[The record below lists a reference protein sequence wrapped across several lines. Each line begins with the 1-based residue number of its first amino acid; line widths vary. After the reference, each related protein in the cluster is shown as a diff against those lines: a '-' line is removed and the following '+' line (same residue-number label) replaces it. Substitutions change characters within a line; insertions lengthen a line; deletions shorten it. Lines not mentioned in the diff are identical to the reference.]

1 MFPSELQCGRNASGR
16 HVVVCL
22 VFLLPLSLN
31 LFSVERVKNKTNNN
45 NNNNNNNDNNK
56 THCVGVGEQS
66 RRYA

>member
-22 VFLLPLSLN
+22 VFLLSLSLN
-31 LFSVERVKNKTNNN
+31 LFSVERVKNKTNKNN
-45 NNNNNNNDNNK
+45 NNNNNK
-56 THCVGVGEQS
+56 TIVVLIGEES

>member
-45 NNNNNNNDNNK
+45 NNNK
-56 THCVGVGEQS
+56 TIVILIREES

>member
-45 NNNNNNNDNNK
+45 NNNNNNNK
-56 THCVGVGEQS
+56 TIVVLIGEQS

>member
-45 NNNNNNNDNNK
+45 NNNNNNNK
-56 THCVGVGEQS
+56 TIVVLIGEES

>member
-31 LFSVERVKNKTNNN
+31 LFSVERVKNKTNKNN
-45 NNNNNNNDNNK
+45 NNNNNNK
-56 THCVGVGEQS
+56 TIVVLIGEES

>member
-1 MFPSELQCGRNASGR
+1 MFPSELQCGRNTSGR

-45 NNNNNNNDNNK
+45 NNNNNK
-56 THCVGVGEQS
+56 TIVVLIGEES

>member
-1 MFPSELQCGRNASGR
+1 MFPSELQCGRNVTGR

-45 NNNNNNNDNNK
+45 NNNNNNK
-56 THCVGVGEQS
+56 TIVALIGEKS

>member
-16 HVVVCL
+16 HLVVCS

-45 NNNNNNNDNNK
+45 NNNK
-56 THCVGVGEQS
+56 TIVVLIGEES

>member
-1 MFPSELQCGRNASGR
+1 MFPSELQCGRNTSGR

-45 NNNNNNNDNNK
+45 NNNNK
-56 THCVGVGEQS
+56 TIVALIGEESQ
-66 RRYA
+66 RYA

>member
-45 NNNNNNNDNNK
+45 NK
-56 THCVGVGEQS
+56 TIVVLIGEES